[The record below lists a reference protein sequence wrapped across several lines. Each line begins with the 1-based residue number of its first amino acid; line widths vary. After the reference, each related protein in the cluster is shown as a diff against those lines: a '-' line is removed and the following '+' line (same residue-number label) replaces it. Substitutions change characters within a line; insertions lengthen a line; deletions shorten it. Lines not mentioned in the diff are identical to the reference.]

1 MSRTLALTDTVV
13 IPKGGLPVV
22 AQLTM
27 IPDNLR
33 LGGGSINSAVIRASD
48 ALDVKTAKDPVAA
61 TPADGTLLFYVP
73 LKKPVVLDP
82 STRLELS
89 VKDIHGSESVA
100 RQLMG
105 DWLQR

>member
-1 MSRTLALTDTVV
+1 
-13 IPKGGLPVV
+13 
-22 AQLTM
+22 M